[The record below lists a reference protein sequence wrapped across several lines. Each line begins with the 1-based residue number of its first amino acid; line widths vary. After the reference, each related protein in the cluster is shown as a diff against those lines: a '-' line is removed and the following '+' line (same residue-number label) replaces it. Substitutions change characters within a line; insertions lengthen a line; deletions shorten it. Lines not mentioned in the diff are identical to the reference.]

1 MLRAERPA
9 ADRGG
14 AFLFKTLDNAIPQV
28 GPKGQIVIP
37 KEAREMFGLKAGDA
51 LLFLADKGQGI
62 AIQPFEY
69 AENFFKEVYKI
80 KKEDEK
86 E

>member
-1 MLRAERPA
+1 MTSKFSEGKFMATV
-9 ADRGG
+9 
-14 AFLFKTLDNAIPQV
+14 KV

>member
-1 MLRAERPA
+1 MTNKFPEGKFMATV
-9 ADRGG
+9 
-14 AFLFKTLDNAIPQV
+14 KV

-51 LLFLADKGQGI
+51 LLFLADKEQGI